1 MKAGSMSEVQMKCS
15 NIKSFGQWHWCFLL
29 TSYSILSSRKKHFF
43 ANRVVALKT
52 CFSPIL
58 HLTALA
64 WAFLGELGNLFRDA
78 VVVMC
83 VLCLWLIQRNQNKIL
98 RPINKVSG
106 KEVTEFVGN
115 MFLIYSKPNHFSD
128 ATGDKLD
135 RNFICK
141 VEKKHQSSK
150 MCRRQTAD
158 FF

>member
-1 MKAGSMSEVQMKCS
+1 M
-15 NIKSFGQWHWCFLL
+15 
-29 TSYSILSSRKKHFF
+29 
-43 ANRVVALKT
+43 
-52 CFSPIL
+52 
-58 HLTALA
+58 
-64 WAFLGELGNLFRDA
+64 GELGNLFRDA

-83 VLCLWLIQRNQNKIL
+83 VLCLRLIQRNQNKIL

-135 RNFICK
+135 HNFICK

-158 FF
+158 FFKKRMPRIAGLIACEWVERSFDHGEGLLRFFFS